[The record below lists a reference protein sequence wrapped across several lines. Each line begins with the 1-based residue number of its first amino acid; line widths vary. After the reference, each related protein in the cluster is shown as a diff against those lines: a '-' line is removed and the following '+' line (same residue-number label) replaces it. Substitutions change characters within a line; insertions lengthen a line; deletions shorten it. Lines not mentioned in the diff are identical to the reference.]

1 MPKNGLICHN
11 LDGFG
16 VRIQCVS
23 RVYPG
28 VYPGCMQSGTSTAS
42 ATATASKEIKSVKNS
57 EKGGD
62 LIEGAP
68 KQPEP

>member
-1 MPKNGLICHN
+1 MVLVC
-11 LDGFG
+11 L
-16 VRIQCVS
+16 VIQFLLLMQMREIRS
-23 RVYPG
+23 ESASG
-28 VYPGCMQSGTSTAS
+28 VYPGSMQSGTSTAS